1 MDFKPS
7 EKRFGEIAVDKGFAT
22 KDQINIALEI
32 QAEEDSSEGQHR
44 PIGRILFNLGYIN
57 ISHIEEI
64 LATQEKAK
72 ENF

>member
-1 MDFKPS
+1 MELKPS

-32 QAEEDSSEGQHR
+32 QAEEDSLEGQHR
-44 PIGRILFNLGYIN
+44 PLGRILHNLGYLN
-57 ISHIEEI
+57 VSQIEEI

-72 ENF
+72 ENL